1 MGPIKQEMGGKGIF
15 EQKATKITKQGRGKG
30 MADQIGDLGGGYGG
44 FVSRTCQESWLFIWS
59 RFCRNPRM
67 SLRSLMLAGWMLGMG
82 LLATARADIYADV
95 TVAGG
100 VSGTFRIT
108 LEPTKAPVAVANFI
122 GLATGQNGWIDP
134 VTGRL
139 RRDPFYNGLTF
150 HRVIANFVSQTGS
163 RTGDGT
169 DGPGYT
175 FANEID
181 GTLTHATPYTVAMA
195 NSGGA
200 FSNGS
205 QFYIT
210 TPTSAAFLDGNYTI
224 FGRVTSGTAVCDA
237 LNAVATT
244 GSGGT
249 PSDKPL
255 TDVTISSITF
265 GGSSLAG
272 FNLQPSGLP
281 RVISAKTALK
291 INGASYAL
299 SYDHQ
304 PYSAYFASNSADLV
318 TWSRFINS
326 SYFHTSAPAAG
337 DLDVTSLASGARQFF
352 QMPRV
357 DYSLARNTRVP
368 SSIANKTLSFPGIFG
383 MEQMHMTFN
392 SAGSGGTYSFNYPGD
407 STLTGNITAVNYI
420 PGNSPYAPF
429 LYVMWDSVT
438 YFDGNLEIA
447 FDRLKYGTTTTC
459 LLYTSPSPRD

>member
-1 MGPIKQEMGGKGIF
+1 
-15 EQKATKITKQGRGKG
+15 
-30 MADQIGDLGGGYGG
+30 
-44 FVSRTCQESWLFIWS
+44 
-59 RFCRNPRM
+59 M
-67 SLRSLMLAGWMLGMG
+67 SLRSLILAGWMLGVG
-82 LLATARADIYADV
+82 LLATARAQIYADV

-134 VTGRL
+134 VTGRY

-150 HRVIANFVSQTGS
+150 HRVIAGFVSQTGS
-163 RTGDGT
+163 RSGDGT

-175 FANEID
+175 FANEIE

-195 NSGGA
+195 NSGGV

-224 FGRVTSGTAVCDA
+224 FGRVTSGTEVCDA
-237 LNAVATT
+237 LNAVPTS
-244 GSGGT
+244 GS
-249 PSDKPL
+249 PNDVPL
-255 TDVTISSITF
+255 TPVTISSISIS
-265 GGSSLAG
+265 GPSLAG

-304 PYSAYFASNSADLV
+304 PYSAYFASNSADLT
-318 TWSRFINS
+318 TWSRFINN
-326 SYFHTSAPAAG
+326 SYFHASAPAAG

-357 DYSLARNTRVP
+357 DYSLARNTLVP
-368 SSIANKTLSFPGIFG
+368 SSVANKTLSFPGIFG
-383 MEQMHMTFN
+383 MEQMQMTFN
-392 SAGSGGTYSFNYPGD
+392 AAGTGGTYSFKYPGD
-407 STLTGNITAVNYI
+407 STHTGNITTVSYI

-429 LYVMWDSVT
+429 LYVMWDST
-438 YFDGNLEIA
+438 GYFGGNLEIA
-447 FDRLKYGTTTTC
+447 FDRLEYATTTAGNH
-459 LLYTSPSPRD
+459 YTRSNMTNYSNISGPFTSTP